1 MAFNQPAGRY
11 AHVCPWKHLGCSLS
25 RLGATEDAL
34 GGTGRPNVVALAEG
48 RTWQK
53 FGHAGRCITLL
64 SGTCVSWRTAAK
76 AIIRDV
82 ACPRRKLF
90 SQLGSIVLVLCR
102 LRPNDLR
109 SHGEPLFGLP
119 AEIQG
124 TQAVLHHGS
133 SLCSCHDQQ
142 LLSLNPS
149 QERIL
154 LFGTS
159 LGCQPPQTMDRQALA
174 LA

>member
-1 MAFNQPAGRY
+1 MDVNQPAGRY
-11 AHVCPWKHLGCSLS
+11 AHVCPWKHLPCSPSL
-25 RLGATEDAL
+25 LPATEDAL
-34 GGTGRPNVVALAEG
+34 GCTGRPNVVARAEG

-53 FGHAGRCITLL
+53 FSHAGRCITLL
-64 SGTCVSWRTAAK
+64 SGTCVAWRTAAK

-90 SQLGSIVLVLCR
+90 AQVGSVVLVLR
-102 LRPNDLR
+102 RFRPNDLR

-119 AEIQG
+119 AAEIQG
-124 TQAVLHHGS
+124 TQDVLHCGS

-149 QERIL
+149 QERTL
-154 LFGTS
+154 LVGTS
-159 LGCQPPQTMDRQALA
+159 LGCQPPQTMDR
-174 LA
+174 

>member
-64 SGTCVSWRTAAK
+64 TRGAKSAASSQHWLLNGIHLLCVRFQKQPA
-76 AIIRDV
+76 
-82 ACPRRKLF
+82 RKLNKGPC
-90 SQLGSIVLVLCR
+90 GSNTYSAFASSAGRLIIAESSAQADWLLVEPRSPESEPFDPGTFRRQDLDIAYVVL
-102 LRPNDLR
+102 N
-109 SHGEPLFGLP
+109 
-119 AEIQG
+119 
-124 TQAVLHHGS
+124 
-133 SLCSCHDQQ
+133 QQ
-142 LLSLNPS
+142 P
-149 QERIL
+149 
-154 LFGTS
+154 
-159 LGCQPPQTMDRQALA
+159 
-174 LA
+174 